1 MPDISRTEFCQAFSQ
16 AQQALGYSD
25 LTLAKMLQVS
35 LPTVG
40 RWARGEAAP
49 HPIGR
54 KPVLEALARHLE
66 RSLLNEA

>member
-1 MPDISRTEFCQAFSQ
+1 MVDRNSFCSQ
-16 AQQALGYSD
+16 FASAQKQLNLSD
-25 LTLAKMLQVS
+25 RDLAKIFQIS

-54 KPVLEALARHLE
+54 EPVLRALRF
-66 RSLLNEA
+66 RGTDVTY